1 MLRLKYMRCVDK
13 KQSVKRDMNSELTV
27 EYDFISY
34 CNRADDCELL
44 AHCFLRLSQRGRNTS
59 LWIFSLYQ
67 DSTRDLVEC
76 EIAGAARAKDMLT
89 KMAANYTLDATAAT
103 GVHTLLLS

>member
-1 MLRLKYMRCVDK
+1 MLRLKYMICVDK
-13 KQSVKRDMNSELTV
+13 KEPINRDMNSELTV

-44 AHCFLRLSQRGRNTS
+44 AHCFLRLSQRGRNIS
-59 LWIFSLYQ
+59 FWIFSLYQ

-76 EIAGAARAKDMLT
+76 EIAGGGHVQKIW
-89 KMAANYTLDATAAT
+89 
-103 GVHTLLLS
+103 S